1 MKNTKI
7 LSIVLAAAMLVAVPA
22 NAWAAEEETLPK
34 AGITPDSAF
43 YWGDR
48 WAEQV
53 SLAFSNGEGKVQKA
67 LQYAGERLAELNEMA
82 AENKVKA
89 MEKAS
94 EGYQNCLEIA
104 TQNMEK
110 AMEKGGKTASQVAT
124 RMANHIA
131 RMQQTQ
137 AGENEDCG
145 QIRMQTRQMSQ
156 DCQENSIEILA
167 GQDPE
172 EALKLGVQLMNQE
185 CEGIRNRIGQIED
198 SEVEECLQEY
208 ERLRTM
214 NQAMLARAEQNGEGL
229 QAQQMVGEALA
240 NQNQVLNQVAT
251 QLQTLNQGIS
261 ETPLQNQVQQQ
272 VQLNNQFGDG
282 EGIASGT
289 SGETGGTSEASQS
302 YSPRPQAG
310 GTESGNTD
318 SGSPDNGNTS
328 GSTGDGSGSSSQ
340 IGGGNGGK

>member
-7 LSIVLAAAMLVAVPA
+7 LSIVLAAAMLVAIPA

-48 WAEQV
+48 WMEQV
-53 SLAFSNGEGKVQKA
+53 SLTFSNGEGKVQKA

-110 AMEKGGKTASQVAT
+110 AMEKGGETASQVAT

-131 RMQQTQ
+131 FIQQAQ
-137 AGENEDCG
+137 NEDCQ
-145 QIRMQTRQMSQ
+145 QIRTQTRQTSQ
-156 DCQENSIEILA
+156 DCQENAIEILA

-172 EALKLGVQLMNQE
+172 AALKLGVQLMNQE

-198 SEVEECLQEY
+198 NEVEECLQEY

-214 NQAMLARAEQNGEGL
+214 NQAMLAKAEQNGAGL
-229 QAQQMVGEALA
+229 PAQQMVEEALA

-261 ETPLQNQVQQQ
+261 EIPLRNQVQQQ
-272 VQLNNQFGDG
+272 VQLNNQFGNG
-282 EGIASGT
+282 EGTASGP
-289 SGETGGTSEASQS
+289 SGETGGNGEASQS
-302 YSPRPQAG
+302 YGPGPQAG

-328 GSTGDGSGSSSQ
+328 GSTGDGSGSGRQ
-340 IGGGNGGK
+340 IGGNGGK